1 MEVIL
6 RLGDLFEPHLQL
18 GYLFSLDSELL
29 TAVEAMNVVYVLEP
43 TQVHPEQCAALGV
56 WAFERYLLFPIGHS
70 NVKYTSTG

>member
-43 TQVHPEQCAALGV
+43 TQVHPEECAAPGV
-56 WAFERYLLFPIGHS
+56 RAFERYLLFFCGHS
-70 NVKYTSTG
+70 NVKYTLTG